1 MIYQKILEISKTCSY
16 IFKDTKVGDGNFEYK
31 AVSDEQVKI
40 LVRDAMLNNGVVG
53 HVKTL
58 ESSYQSERWEESNKF
73 GTKSK
78 QQIKCSINGVYV
90 FIDTEDNSTMEVPF
104 FGYGIDSADKADGKA
119 LTYALK
125 YMYLSTFIIPTG
137 LDKDKVHSEDIETP
151 PKKEELFKPNLSR
164 NLPFEK
170 DLYDLLVFLHNSNKI
185 SLENVNKWFKGW
197 NKIIEFDSHY
207 QTFKQKYSV

>member
-1 MIYQKILEISKTCSY
+1 MIYQKILEITKACSY
-16 IFKDTKVGDGNFEYK
+16 LLKDMQVGSGGYGYK
-31 AVSDEQVKI
+31 AVSDEQVKL
-40 LVRDAMLNNGVVG
+40 LVRNAMIENGVVG
-53 HVKTL
+53 HIKSL
-58 ESSYQSERWEESNKF
+58 DSSYETERWQEGQK
-73 GTKSK
+73 TK
-78 QQIKCSINGVYV
+78 QQIKCSIKGVYV
-90 FIDTEDNSTMEVPF
+90 FIDTEDSSTIEVPF

-137 LDKDKVHSEDIETP
+137 LDKDKVHSNETETP
-151 PKKEELFKPNLSR
+151 PKNELFNPDLRR